1 MKQEKIAS
9 TKASGA
15 TASDQEWTDILVSFF
30 SQQPLED
37 IHATAA
43 VQSESSITI
52 TLRKQVQSIS
62 VGIVDAVLI
71 QLC

>member
-15 TASDQEWTDILVSFF
+15 TVSDQEWADILVAFF
-30 SQQPLED
+30 GQQPQED

-52 TLRKQVQSIS
+52 TIRKQVQSIS
-62 VGIVDAVLI
+62 VGIVNAVLV